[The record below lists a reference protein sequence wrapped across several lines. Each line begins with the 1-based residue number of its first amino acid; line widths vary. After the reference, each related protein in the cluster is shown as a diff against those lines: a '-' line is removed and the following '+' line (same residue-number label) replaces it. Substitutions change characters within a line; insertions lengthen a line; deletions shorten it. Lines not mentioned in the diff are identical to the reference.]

1 MAACKQC
8 TYDPEF
14 FLIEREKTEAVE
26 NGEIPDYLEFFEK
39 WKEGLI
45 LWVRE

>member
-8 TYDPEF
+8 MTQSF
-14 FLIEREKTEAVE
+14 FDRAGKKEAVE

-39 WKEGLI
+39 
-45 LWVRE
+45 